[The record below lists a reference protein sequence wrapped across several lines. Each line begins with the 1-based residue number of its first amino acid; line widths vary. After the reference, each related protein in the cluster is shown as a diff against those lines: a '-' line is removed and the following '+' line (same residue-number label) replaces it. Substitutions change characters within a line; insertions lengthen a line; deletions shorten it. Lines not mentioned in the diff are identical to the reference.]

1 MNRNIGVVF
10 GILGVIFGIVAI
22 FTIVRQTEVA
32 IGFITLSFGVLAII
46 WTAIAVKSLSKDSS
60 LRKHTSMF
68 LVSLIFLVLFSIW
81 NTVSI
86 LAGWRKTVDELWMY
100 PAYVFIS
107 VAFLIFVSA
116 SYQAMKL
123 GKVFGFG
130 KQAEK
135 IAERIKEKKARK
147 VKAS

>member
-1 MNRNIGVVF
+1 MNKKLGVLLGSV
-10 GILGVIFGIVAI
+10 GVIFGLLAI
-22 FTIVRQTEVA
+22 FKVVKQTEVA
-32 IGFITLSFGVLAII
+32 IGFIPLSFGVLAII

-60 LRKHTSMF
+60 MRKHTSMF

-81 NTVSI
+81 NTVSV

-147 VKAS
+147 AK